1 MTGTYTS
8 MGPHDVGGE
17 EAGPIDTEDHG
28 MTHWEKH
35 ANALRMTAVAKK
47 FGTLDE
53 LRRATEGLGARYY
66 EIGYFE
72 RQTES
77 LAIILAEKDLVAD
90 DALKARMEDIA
101 ARFVV
106 PIIDLPKD
114 HDHHGKPIKEDE
126 TGEGPN
132 QHHLMNLAMQELLQ
146 DQNLITAD
154 DIRSKIEKFE
164 DDYPNRGAKVV
175 ARAWPDADF
184 MKRLLED
191 ANPVIED
198 MGIDLEHASRI
209 IAIENTA
216 EVHNVIVCTLCSC
229 YPRTLMGQPPT
240 WYKSRSYRSRVIF
253 EPRAVLKEFGTE
265 IDDNVVIRTHDSNAD
280 MRYIVIPMRPGGTDD
295 WSQEQLEA
303 IISRDSLVGITVL
316 ADQ

>member
-101 ARFVV
+101 ARFDV

-114 HDHHGKPIKEDE
+114 HNHHGKPIKEDE

-175 ARAWPDADF
+175 ARAWTDADF

>member
-101 ARFVV
+101 ARFDV

-114 HDHHGKPIKEDE
+114 HDHHGKPIKEE
-126 TGEGPN
+126 A
-132 QHHLMNLAMQELLQ
+132 QLYYHLRDGNHSFKIGVSRTHELWA
-146 DQNLITAD
+146 TFFAA
-154 DIRSKIEKFE
+154 S
-164 DDYPNRGAKVV
+164 
-175 ARAWPDADF
+175 PDARQLTGF
-184 MKRLLED
+184 YQ
-191 ANPVIED
+191 
-198 MGIDLEHASRI
+198 
-209 IAIENTA
+209 AIEQPLIAATTPEHVSA
-216 EVHNVIVCTLCSC
+216 TEAA
-229 YPRTLMGQPPT
+229 GQFPP
-240 WYKSRSYRSRVIF
+240 
-253 EPRAVLKEFGTE
+253 A
-265 IDDNVVIRTHDSNAD
+265 
-280 MRYIVIPMRPGGTDD
+280 RPSTPY
-295 WSQEQLEA
+295 
-303 IISRDSLVGITVL
+303 
-316 ADQ
+316 

>member
-1 MTGTYTS
+1 
-8 MGPHDVGGE
+8 
-17 EAGPIDTEDHG
+17 

-101 ARFVV
+101 ARFDV

-175 ARAWPDADF
+175 AQAWTDADF

-280 MRYIVIPMRPGGTDD
+280 MRYIVIPMRPGGTDN

>member
-1 MTGTYTS
+1 MTDTYTS

-66 EIGYFE
+66 EIGYFQ

-101 ARFVV
+101 ARFDV

-114 HDHHGKPIKEDE
+114 HNHHGKPIKEDE

-175 ARAWPDADF
+175 ARAWTDADF

>member
-1 MTGTYTS
+1 MTGTHTS

-175 ARAWPDADF
+175 AQAWTDADF

-280 MRYIVIPMRPGGTDD
+280 MRYIVIPMRPGGTDN

>member
-101 ARFVV
+101 ARFDV

-175 ARAWPDADF
+175 AQAWTDADF

-280 MRYIVIPMRPGGTDD
+280 MRYIVIPMRPGGTDN
-295 WSQEQLEA
+295 WSQEQLEV

>member
-101 ARFVV
+101 ARFDV

-175 ARAWPDADF
+175 ARAWTDADF

-198 MGIDLEHASRI
+198 IGIDLEHASRI

-229 YPRTLMGQPPT
+229 YPRTLLGQPPT

-280 MRYIVIPMRPGGTDD
+280 MRYIVIPMRPGGTDN

>member
-47 FGTLDE
+47 LGTLDE

-101 ARFVV
+101 ARFDV

-175 ARAWPDADF
+175 ARAWTDADF

-280 MRYIVIPMRPGGTDD
+280 MRYIVIPMRPGGTDN

>member
-8 MGPHDVGGE
+8 MGPYDVGGE

-101 ARFVV
+101 ARFDV

-146 DQNLITAD
+146 DQNLITAN

-164 DDYPNRGAKVV
+164 NDYPNRGAKVV
-175 ARAWPDADF
+175 AQAWTDADF

-280 MRYIVIPMRPGGTDD
+280 MRYIVIPMRPGGTDN

>member
-175 ARAWPDADF
+175 AQAWTDADF

-280 MRYIVIPMRPGGTDD
+280 MRYIVIPMRPGGTDN

>member
-101 ARFVV
+101 ARFDV

-114 HDHHGKPIKEDE
+114 HNHHGKPIKEDE

-175 ARAWPDADF
+175 ARAWTDADF

-280 MRYIVIPMRPGGTDD
+280 MRYIVIPMRPGGTDN

>member
-101 ARFVV
+101 ARFDV

-146 DQNLITAD
+146 DQNLITAN

-175 ARAWPDADF
+175 ARAWTDADF

-280 MRYIVIPMRPGGTDD
+280 MRYIVIPMRPGGTDN

>member
-47 FGTLDE
+47 LGTLDE

-101 ARFVV
+101 ARFDV

-175 ARAWPDADF
+175 AQAWTDADF

-280 MRYIVIPMRPGGTDD
+280 MRYIVIPMRPGGTDN